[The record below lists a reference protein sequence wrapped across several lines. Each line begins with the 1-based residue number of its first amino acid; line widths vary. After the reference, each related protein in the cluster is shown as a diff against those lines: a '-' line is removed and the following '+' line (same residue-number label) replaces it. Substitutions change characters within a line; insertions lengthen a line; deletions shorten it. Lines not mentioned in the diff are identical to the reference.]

1 MGSKDRLKKALR
13 PLGALAGLTGAATLV
28 NRRLRTTSALP
39 LDHVGGVRRPWHWRG
54 YNIFATEMGAGPT
67 ILLVHGIYAG
77 ASSFEFRKLVPSLA
91 RTNRVVAFDLLGCGL
106 SELVDLDYSAEMFV
120 EMIVDAI
127 GEFSNG
133 PMTLLGSSLGGAFA
147 VRAAT
152 RAPDR
157 VKDLILICP
166 TGLGVLDRDANPA
179 QRAISMLVR
188 SPIAGESAFNA
199 LASRPSLAWF
209 LRNQSYADA
218 ASVTPEVVDHY
229 YAVTHQAGA
238 RFVPAQFIGG
248 GLNCNVANDLPFV
261 EAPVL
266 VMWGERASQTNSLDR
281 AYEYVRLAKHG
292 ELATFAN
299 SGLLPHEEEP
309 EAACAAITAFLA
321 RSGPPTNGVT
331 PGTSAAQPSE
341 DGAPAFARVAVASAS
356 EPTEQPAE
364 AVPEAPAHAHAE
376 ESAHAEAQAED
387 STQTQA
393 GDSTR
398 TQAGDSTRTQA
409 GDSTR
414 TQAGDSTRTQA
425 DDSTQKPVEDPP
437 AAMSAD
443 EAEPPPEV
451 RARAEQLPPAPP
463 APEPPR
469 MPGPA
474 ISGALATI
482 FKSYD
487 LRGIFPTEIDEAT
500 AYAIGRAF
508 VAEFGVDAMVIG
520 RDMRPSGARLFEALA
535 RGAAESG
542 ADVTDIGLV
551 STDALYFAVGRY
563 GFAGGI
569 MITAS
574 HNPANYNGMK
584 FTRDRAQAISLDTGL
599 GALRD
604 RLARG
609 DVGPLG
615 ERLGKLERWEVLDDF
630 AEHCLSFV
638 ERNSIKPFKIAIDA
652 GNGMAGLT
660 VPHIFKHLPCRVV
673 PLFFELDGTFP
684 NHPAS
689 PIEPENM
696 VDLQRAVVENQ
707 CDLGVAF
714 DGDADRMF
722 LVDEKGGLIGGDIVT
737 ALVGINTLKRNPGAK
752 ILYNLI
758 SSRSTPEAI
767 ERAGGIPVR
776 SQVGHSIIKKVM
788 REENIVFGGEHSG
801 HFYFRDNWFADSGMI
816 ALLQCLEVFSDA
828 ERPVSEVIAPIDNRS
843 RSGEINSHVPDIP
856 AKLRQLEERY
866 RDAQIDHLDG
876 VTIQYPDWWMNVR
889 PSNTEPLLR
898 LNVEGDTREL
908 MERHRDEALALIRS

>member
-1 MGSKDRLKKALR
+1 
-13 PLGALAGLTGAATLV
+13 
-28 NRRLRTTSALP
+28 
-39 LDHVGGVRRPWHWRG
+39 
-54 YNIFATEMGAGPT
+54 
-67 ILLVHGIYAG
+67 
-77 ASSFEFRKLVPSLA
+77 
-91 RTNRVVAFDLLGCGL
+91 
-106 SELVDLDYSAEMFV
+106 VDLDYSAEMFV

-209 LRNQSYADA
+209 LRNQSYADP

-321 RSGPPTNGVT
+321 RSGPPTNGVP
-331 PGTSAAQPSE
+331 PGASVAQPSE
-341 DGAPAFARVAVASAS
+341 DGTSDFVRVAVANAN

-364 AVPEAPAHAHAE
+364 AVPEAPAHAPE
-376 ESAHAEAQAED
+376 PAHAETQADASMQMQADASTQTQAGDSTQTQADDSVRTQAED

-393 GDSTR
+393 
-398 TQAGDSTRTQA
+398 
-409 GDSTR
+409 
-414 TQAGDSTRTQA
+414 
-425 DDSTQKPVEDPP
+425 EDPVP
-437 AAMSAD
+437 AVSAN

-451 RARAEQLPPAPP
+451 SAQAEHLPPGPP
-463 APEPPR
+463 EAQPPR

-487 LRGIFPTEIDEAT
+487 LRGIFPTEIDETT

-638 ERNSIKPFKIAIDA
+638 ERSSIKPFKIAIDA

-696 VDLQRAVVENQ
+696 VDLQRAVVENH

-758 SSRSTPEAI
+758 CSRSTPEAI

-843 RSGEINSHVPDIP
+843 RSGEINSHVHDIP

-866 RDAQIDHLDG
+866 SDAQIDHLDG